1 LQTVLWLLCYKF
13 LQYTKG
19 NIAVSNVVLE
29 CRLVSSDAKAFFV
42 AHVDIIDAA
51 TEIVWEGVKQ
61 EELCN
66 TKELFDT

>member
-1 LQTVLWLLCYKF
+1 M
-13 LQYTKG
+13 
-19 NIAVSNVVLE
+19 SNVVLE